1 VGTFSAGFILA
12 VLVGIVLLI
21 GLPAVLLWLLLGDR
35 RDSGQR
41 E

>member
-1 VGTFSAGFILA
+1 VDTFSAGFVLA

-21 GLPAVLLWLLLGDR
+21 GLPALLLWLLLGYFRDNR
-35 RDSGQR
+35 RR